1 MYFASLTNILHLKL
15 VSFIFIFLSTFINL
29 YGFQKVNN
37 NIEFVKDS
45 SILKSN
51 DKIVLDTDWNFYW
64 NQLLTPESIKSA
76 DGYKQISLQ
85 NWTSFSLNN
94 QEYLPSLGFATY
106 KKTVTISNNK
116 TTLSLY
122 IPKIYAAYKL
132 WINGELISEIGI
144 VGVSRDETLH
154 RRFSQIIPLNTNET
168 TFEIIIQVANFYH
181 SKGGIT
187 EPLIIAPSKQLIDKK
202 IKRVVADMIFIGCL
216 GFIGIFFLFFYIW
229 YWNKDQ
235 AVLHFAIM
243 CIALSYMALSDRY
256 APFTHLFKTVNW
268 LLLTRIEYISLFLG
282 GSAASLFFNDIFKKF
297 RHSIYAKVIKIS
309 FWTLTSL
316 AIILPAPY
324 FTNLLMPFL
333 VLMILNLIYVAFV
346 IINVIFIRKSESIL
360 LLISMLL
367 GSVIFIIHIFFF
379 IDENEFAIIFV
390 NFGYVVAFLLLSM
403 LLMNRFSISF
413 KQLEVAKELAVSQK
427 KEISLQSEK
436 LSEANLQLE
445 ENLKLLENY
454 NTELDDFNHIVSHDL
469 KSPLVSV
476 YSLASF
482 IEEDL
487 KDNLDDNTK
496 YHLKL
501 LKDVVSKMESLINGL
516 LAYSKAAK
524 GNKVKASFSLH
535 KLLTKVSS
543 VVDYQNKSS
552 ILFPDKDLEIYAN
565 ETELSHVFQ
574 NLISNAIKHNDK
586 EKAII
591 KINIEKITEGYLFSI
606 TDNGPGIEE
615 KYHDKI
621 FKIFSQLK
629 INEDVESTGIGLAIV
644 KKIINQNNGEIT
656 LNSNKGKG
664 LTISFTWKV

>member
-1 MYFASLTNILHLKL
+1 MYFAILTNILQLKL
-15 VSFIFIFLSTFINL
+15 VSFLFIFLSTFINL
-29 YGFQKVNN
+29 YGFQKVNK
-37 NIEFVKDS
+37 NIDVAKDS
-45 SILKSN
+45 SSLRSN

-64 NQLLTPESIKSA
+64 NQLLTPESVKSA
-76 DGYKQISLQ
+76 TIYKQVSLQ
-85 NWTSFSLNN
+85 NWTNFTLNN
-94 QEYLPSLGFATY
+94 QKSLPSLGFATY
-106 KKTVTISNNK
+106 TKTVTIPSDRVAS
-116 TTLSLY
+116 SLY
-122 IPKIYAAYKL
+122 IPKIYAASKL
-132 WINGELISEIGI
+132 WINGEFISEIGV
-144 VGVSRDETLH
+144 VGTNRKETLH
-154 RRFSQIIPLNTNET
+154 RRFSQIIPLNTNES
-168 TFEIIIQVANFYH
+168 TFEIVLQVANFYH

-187 EPLIIAPSKQLIDKK
+187 EPLVIAPTKQLFDKK
-202 IKRVVADMIFIGCL
+202 TKRIVADMIFIGCL
-216 GFIGIFFLFFYIW
+216 GFIGVFFLFFYLW
-229 YWNKDQ
+229 YWSKDQ

-243 CIALSYMALSDRY
+243 CIALSYKALSDRY
-256 APFTHLFKTVNW
+256 APFTHLFENANW
-268 LLLTRIEYISLFLG
+268 LLLTRIEYVALFLG
-282 GSAASLFFNDIFKKF
+282 GSAASLFFNDIYKKF
-297 RHSIYAKVIKIS
+297 RHAMYAKIIKIS

-324 FTNLLMPFL
+324 FTYLLMPFL
-333 VLMILNLIYVAFV
+333 VLMLLNLTYVAF
-346 IINVIFIRKSESIL
+346 IIIKVIFIKKSESIL

-367 GSVIFIIHIFFF
+367 GSAIFIIHIFFF
-379 IDENEFAIIFV
+379 IDENDFAIIFV

-413 KQLEVAKELAVSQK
+413 KQLEISKELALKQK

-436 LSEANLQLE
+436 LSQANLKLE
-445 ENLKLLENY
+445 ENLLLLENY

-524 GNKVKASFSLH
+524 GNKVKAFFSIH
-535 KLLTKVSS
+535 QLLNKVSS
-543 VVDYQNKSS
+543 VVDNQHKSS
-552 ILFPDKDLEIYAN
+552 ILLPEKDVDIYAN

-591 KINIEKITEGYLFSI
+591 KIDVKEIAEGYLFSV

-644 KKIINQNNGEIT
+644 KKIITQNKGEIT
-656 LNSNKGKG
+656 IDSDKGKG
-664 LTISFTWKV
+664 LTISFTWKI